1 MTGQRQPRAWRYAAP
16 VRHDG
21 LTHQCR
27 QRRARDHAAGDY
39 GVKGES
45 TAGNNTVEPG
55 FVIRYAAARAQQAEP
70 TV

>member
-45 TAGNNTVEPG
+45 TAGNNTVEPRL
-55 FVIRYAAARAQQAEP
+55 VIPYAAARAQQAEA